1 MSIESLIVSI
11 KEEKIKTAK
20 PIVIVMVGLPGSG
33 KSTLIKKILSEID
46 NIHVESTDD
55 LIEEEANRL
64 GLTYSEAFKIVNF
77 KEIEKKAVALS
88 TLALQEGKS
97 IIIDQTNMSLKSR
110 KKKIDR
116 FRGFSIVAID
126 IKVSSEVLTKRL
138 KDRAALTG
146 KHIPQFV
153 IETMTNNYEEPSIA
167 EGFSAVYY
175 YQ

>member
-1 MSIESLIVSI
+1 MSIESLIASI
-11 KEEKIKTAK
+11 KEEKIKATK
-20 PIVIVMVGLPGSG
+20 PIIIMMVGLPGSG

-55 LIEEEANRL
+55 LIEEEANQL

-88 TLALQEGKS
+88 SLALQEGKS

-116 FRGFSIVAID
+116 FRGFSILAID

-138 KDRAALTG
+138 KDRSALTG

-153 IETMTNNYEEPSIA
+153 IETMTNNYAEPSIA
-167 EGFSAVYY
+167 EGFSVVYY